1 MQANCVFFSFAFD
14 ENVRDRNAL
23 KPTTHYSSGEM
34 IIHFTSSFYFE
45 SGASKANRF
54 AVPQLH
60 CNCIGPAWLG
70 STVWICNVFQIVYIM
85 LKSGKSVKNCH
96 GFCYI

>member
-60 CNCIGPAWLG
+60 CNCIGLAWPGLAQPCG
-70 STVWICNVFQIVYIM
+70 YAMFFKLFTLCS
-85 LKSGKSVKNCH
+85 KAVKV
-96 GFCYI
+96 